1 MRSQLPDSSGSSIPS
16 HISRVEPLR
25 PEWPSWMPIFAP
37 LRSWTNETIRRQDS
51 SCSAL
56 YIPVQPGVI
65 RPVGETQTIS
75 VITRPAP
82 PSALL
87 PRCTRWK
94 SPGTPSR
101 AEYMSIGET
110 ITRLASSRPP
120 RRNGWNNGGRP
131 RGAPQHPVL
140 GPPRTAP
147 HGAEAHPPRVV
158 REQLVPAEHVGAQ
171 AAAHLDRRL
180 IALPGRQPG
189 RALGRRPEPGPPPY
203 VLVHPQDEGAGL

>member
-1 MRSQLPDSSGSSIPS
+1 
-16 HISRVEPLR
+16 
-25 PEWPSWMPIFAP
+25 MPIFAL
-37 LRSWTNETIRRQDS
+37 LRSWTKSAIRRQDS

-65 RPVGETQTIS
+65 RPDGETQTIS

-120 RRNGWNNGGRP
+120 SRNGWNIGGRTCRLTP
-131 RGAPQHPVL
+131 E
-140 GPPRTAP
+140 
-147 HGAEAHPPRVV
+147 AEANHPSMSATNSGSRS
-158 REQLVPAEHVGAQ
+158 
-171 AAAHLDRRL
+171 RRL
-180 IALPGRQPG
+180 S
-189 RALGRRPEPGPPPY
+189 
-203 VLVHPQDEGAGL
+203 